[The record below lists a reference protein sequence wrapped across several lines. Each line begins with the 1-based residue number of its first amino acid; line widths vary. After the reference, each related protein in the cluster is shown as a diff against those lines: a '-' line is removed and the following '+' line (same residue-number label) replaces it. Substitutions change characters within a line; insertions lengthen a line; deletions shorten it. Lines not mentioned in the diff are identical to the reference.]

1 MAQRLRTSTEMA
13 MSQLQQVLNVVL
25 LLTLP
30 MFGLMVLRG
39 PQDGNGDETPGF
51 WGAKT
56 ASVNWCERDYVIS
69 FYVAEFANSMTS
81 LCIVMSGIY
90 GIYAHAKAVEFR
102 YIAAFISFIVVGLG
116 SFAFHATLTRS
127 MQLLDELPMV
137 WINSIFIYICRTIE
151 DRPGDVR
158 LSEMIVLLCLTLVAT
173 LAIIR
178 LDTENQTL
186 AGITFV
192 DVQTKIRPPGCF
204 DVKCKYTPVRFLA
217 VWFCK
222 PSRNVFLLCYGT
234 GVIYLVQSSYQ
245 FCKRSTGNAQL
256 LFWVA
261 MVSYASGFLLWLVD
275 RNHCASIW
283 RGVQKLKVLTTGRKR
298 DG

>member
-1 MAQRLRTSTEMA
+1 MA

-69 FYVAEFANSMTS
+69 FYVAEFANSLTS

-151 DRPGDVR
+151 DEPGHVR
-158 LSEMIVLLCLTLVAT
+158 LSEMIVLICLTLVAT

-178 LDTENQTL
+178 LDTENQ
-186 AGITFV
+186 
-192 DVQTKIRPPGCF
+192 
-204 DVKCKYTPVRFLA
+204 
-217 VWFCK
+217 
-222 PSRNVFLLCYGT
+222 NVFLLCYGT

-283 RGVQKLKVLTTGRKR
+283 WLYLHTFWHFGADLGTFTAMLLWIWIRFEHLGQKAVLRGETVFTWWVALERN
-298 DG
+298 D

>member
-1 MAQRLRTSTEMA
+1 MNLQWAQLENFDPSMA

-56 ASVNWCERDYVIS
+56 ASVNWCERDYVVS

-90 GIYAHAKAVEFR
+90 GIYAHAQAVEFR

-151 DRPGDVR
+151 DKPGHVR

-186 AGITFV
+186 AGI
-192 DVQTKIRPPGCF
+192 RSL
-204 DVKCKYTPVRFLA
+204 RF
-217 VWFCK
+217 F
-222 PSRNVFLLCYGT
+222 
-234 GVIYLVQSSYQ
+234 
-245 FCKRSTGNAQL
+245 
-256 LFWVA
+256 
-261 MVSYASGFLLWLVD
+261 
-275 RNHCASIW
+275 
-283 RGVQKLKVLTTGRKR
+283 
-298 DG
+298 

>member
-1 MAQRLRTSTEMA
+1 

-69 FYVAEFANSMTS
+69 FYVAEFANSLTS

-151 DRPGDVR
+151 DEPGHVR
-158 LSEMIVLLCLTLVAT
+158 LSEMIVLICLTLVAT

-204 DVKCKYTPVRFLA
+204 DVSTPPVGFLA

-222 PSRNVFLLCYGT
+222 SQGMCFYSAMGLESSTLCKAPINFASVRLETHSFCSGLPWFLMLPDSCCGWWTGTIVPPSG
-234 GVIYLVQSSYQ
+234 G
-245 FCKRSTGNAQL
+245 
-256 LFWVA
+256 
-261 MVSYASGFLLWLVD
+261 GFK
-275 RNHCASIW
+275 S
-283 RGVQKLKVLTTGRKR
+283 
-298 DG
+298 

>member
-1 MAQRLRTSTEMA
+1 MDINPIQSLTNCSTHNFRNLQTWASRGTQWLLRTSTGMA

-30 MFGLMVLRG
+30 MFGLMVIRG
-39 PQDGNGDETPGF
+39 PQDGNGDETQGF

-56 ASVNWCERDYVIS
+56 ASVNWCERDYVVS

-102 YIAAFISFIVVGLG
+102 YIAAFTSFIVVGLG

-151 DRPGDVR
+151 DKPGHVR
-158 LSEMIVLLCLTLVAT
+158 LTEMIVLLCLTLVAT

-178 LDTENQTL
+178 LDTENQRL
-186 AGITFV
+186 AGTRSLRFFWPV
-192 DVQTKIRPPGCF
+192 DVRTKIRPP
-204 DVKCKYTPVRFLA
+204 A
-217 VWFCK
+217 V
-222 PSRNVFLLCYGT
+222 L
-234 GVIYLVQSSYQ
+234 
-245 FCKRSTGNAQL
+245 
-256 LFWVA
+256 
-261 MVSYASGFLLWLVD
+261 M
-275 RNHCASIW
+275 
-283 RGVQKLKVLTTGRKR
+283 
-298 DG
+298 